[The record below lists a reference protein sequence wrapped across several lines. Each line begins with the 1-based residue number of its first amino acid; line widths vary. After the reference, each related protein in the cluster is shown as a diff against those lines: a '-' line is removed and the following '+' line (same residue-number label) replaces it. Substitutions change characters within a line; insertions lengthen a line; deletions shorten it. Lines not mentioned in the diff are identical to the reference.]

1 MIDDSQIYQMI
12 QTALKMRERSYC
24 PYSHY
29 AVGTALLT
37 KDGQIFGGCNIENI
51 AFGPSNCAERTSFF
65 KAISDGHKEFVGI
78 AIAGGPAGKEPLEYC
93 TPCGV
98 CRQVMAEFCHEDFSI
113 IMEKQTATIKS
124 RLWANCCQTV
134 FLRMD
139 KLVFKAK
146 KSPKK
151 KKKNSKKKTCPKRKC
166 LFLDKSNFIPIILV

>member
-24 PYSHY
+24 PYSNY

-113 IMEKQTATIKS
+113 IMAKTDSDYKIKTLGELLPDSFSPHGQVGLQSQEESEEKKEE
-124 RLWANCCQTV
+124 
-134 FLRMD
+134 
-139 KLVFKAK
+139 
-146 KSPKK
+146 
-151 KKKNSKKKTCPKRKC
+151 
-166 LFLDKSNFIPIILV
+166 